1 LLMTPKLVQ
10 VKRRGLL
17 EYGALA
23 TGYTQMFDAKW
34 VQGRPPAGE
43 ALLGSAD
50 LQSLADLGSSF
61 GVVREMKTVP
71 VDKQTLLGLALAAML
86 PMAPVVILGTPAD
99 QLVRALVKLLA

>member
-1 LLMTPKLVQ
+1 LGNAIRYHGATVDGVKYIILAYCVCVILVLTMPLLLLTPKLVQ

-34 VQGRPPAGE
+34 VHGRPPDGE

-61 GVVREMKTVP
+61 QAVREMKTVP
-71 VDKQTLLGLALAAML
+71 VDKQ
-86 PMAPVVILGTPAD
+86 
-99 QLVRALVKLLA
+99 